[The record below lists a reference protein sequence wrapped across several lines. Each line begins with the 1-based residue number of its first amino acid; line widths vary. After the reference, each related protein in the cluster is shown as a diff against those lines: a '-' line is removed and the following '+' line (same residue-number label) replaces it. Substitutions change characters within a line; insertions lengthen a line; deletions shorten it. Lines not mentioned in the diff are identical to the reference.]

1 MMEAMIVFRI
11 GDEHIGVD
19 ISQVREVT
27 EAQTPVPVPR
37 SPAFVIGLVNIKGEV
52 IPVVSL
58 KKRLGVGGEE
68 SGDCLLI
75 VEDKGRLAGIE
86 VDELFGT
93 EKVIDARIN
102 RRAELLSTRKEK
114 DFFHG
119 VYETEGKPILILN
132 LGKILSKEDK

>member
-1 MMEAMIVFRI
+1 METMIVFRI
-11 GDEHIGVD
+11 GDENIGVD
-19 ISQVREVT
+19 INQVREVT

-52 IPVVSL
+52 IPVISL
-58 KKRLGVGGEE
+58 KKRLGISGEE
-68 SGDCLLI
+68 SGDRLLI
-75 VEDKGRLAGIE
+75 VEDKGRLAGIK

-93 EKVIDARIN
+93 KKVTDARIN

-119 VYETEGKPILILN
+119 VYETEGKPVLILN

>member
-1 MMEAMIVFRI
+1 MEAMIVFRI
-11 GDEHIGVD
+11 GDEQIGVD
-19 ISQVREVT
+19 INQVREVT

-52 IPVVSL
+52 LPVISL
-58 KKRLGVGGEE
+58 KKRLGISGEE
-68 SGDCLLI
+68 SGSRLLI

-86 VDELFGT
+86 VDELLGT

-102 RRAELLSTRKEK
+102 RRAELLSTRREK

-119 VYETEGKPILILN
+119 VYETEGKPVLILN